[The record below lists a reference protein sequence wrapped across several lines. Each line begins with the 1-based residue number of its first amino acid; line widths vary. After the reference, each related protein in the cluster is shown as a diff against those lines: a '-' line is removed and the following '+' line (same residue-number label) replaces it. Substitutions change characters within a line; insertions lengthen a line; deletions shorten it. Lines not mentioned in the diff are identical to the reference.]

1 MELRLKFLL
10 RFQILGAFIATL
22 TPLRAVVLYGSGDP
36 TANTSAPT
44 GSLANS
50 GWQYEGIFNGLCGTP
65 IATNY
70 FVTAKHIGGS
80 VGDTF
85 IFNGVNYTTTAVFPD
100 PTSDLQIWRVAG
112 NFPTHA
118 PLFSGAPGSEVNLA
132 LVVIG
137 RGRQRG
143 SAVTVGK
150 DSHLGGWLWGTSDD
164 VQRWGT
170 NVVGSIF
177 TDSTYGDLLRAPF
190 NFNAG
195 PNEAHL
201 SPGDSG
207 GAVFV
212 LNTTT
217 NNWELAGINLAADG
231 PFSTSSNGLNSFNA
245 SMFDTTGLFVPDDVG
260 GWTTAPNPSAF
271 YATEIA
277 AHKSFVEAT
286 VMQLTSVVSRKT
298 HGNAG
303 TFDVDLPV
311 TGAAGIE
318 CRSGGVT
325 NDYKIVFTFAHNVTV
340 PSVSV
345 SSGVGSVSSFSVSQN
360 VVTVNLSGVTNA
372 QTITITLADVN
383 DGTNINDVQ
392 AKMSVLI
399 GDATSNGAV
408 NSSDIALTQSQS
420 GQPVT
425 AENFREDVTVTGSI
439 NSSDVAL
446 VQSRSGTG
454 LPAASSPARPAI
466 SEKIEPLP
474 IPASD
479 SQGFTPTP
487 QTNRRVRQN
496 SEGVSK

>member
-1 MELRLKFLL
+1 M
-10 RFQILGAFIATL
+10 T
-22 TPLRAVVLYGSGDP
+22 TPLRAVVLYGTGDP

-44 GSLANS
+44 GGLANS
-50 GWQYEGIFNGLCGTP
+50 GWQYEGQFNGLGGTP

-70 FVTAKHIGGS
+70 FVTAKHIGGA
-80 VGDTF
+80 VGDIF

-100 PTSDLQIWRVAG
+100 PESDLQIWRVAG

-118 PLFSGAPGSEVNLA
+118 PMFGGAPGGEVNLA

-137 RGRQRG
+137 HGRQRG
-143 SAVTVGK
+143 SAVAVGN
-150 DSHLGGWLWGTSDD
+150 DSHLGGWLWGTSDGA
-164 VQRWGT
+164 QRWGT

-177 TDSTYGDLLRAPF
+177 ADSTYGDLLRAPF
-190 NFNAG
+190 NSNAG

-212 LNTTT
+212 LNTAT

-231 PFSTSSNGLNSFNA
+231 PFSTSSNGANSFNA
-245 SMFDTTGLFVPDDVG
+245 SMFDTTGLFVPDAVG

-277 AHKSFVEAT
+277 AHRSFVEAT
-286 VMQLTSVVSRKT
+286 LMQLTSAVSRKT
-298 HGNAG
+298 HGTAG
-303 TFDVDLPV
+303 TYDVDLPV

-325 NDYKIVFTFAHNVTV
+325 NDYTIVFTFAHNVTV
-340 PSVSV
+340 PSASV
-345 SSGVGSVSSFSVSQN
+345 SSGAGSVSSFSVLQN
-360 VVTVNLSGVTNA
+360 VVTVNLTGVTNV
-372 QTITITLADVN
+372 QTITVTLANVN

-399 GDATSNGAV
+399 GDTTANGTV
-408 NSSDIALTQSQS
+408 NSSDIAQTQSQS
-420 GQPVT
+420 GQPIT
-425 AENFREDVTVTGSI
+425 AANFREDVTVSGSI
-439 NSSDVAL
+439 NSSDIAL
-446 VQSRSGTG
+446 VQAKSGTG
-454 LPAASSPARPAI
+454 LPAISSPSSSVIPASI
-466 SEKIEPLP
+466 KPLP
-474 IPASD
+474 VPASD
-479 SQGFTPTP
+479 SHASTPTP
-487 QTNRRVRQN
+487 QTNRRERQS